1 MKRLF
6 KNFLKYRYL
15 LRELIKKDIK
25 LKYRRSYLGILWTL
39 LEPLFTMMVLTL
51 VFSGFYGKSDKTFPV
66 YILTGRLLF
75 TFFSNSTK
83 AATKS
88 IRSNAGMIKKV
99 YVPKYIYPI
108 STICSNFIFFMI
120 SLIVLVAVALVLG
133 IYPTKYVFLA
143 VVPIL
148 NLLVMT
154 LGVGLMLATFSV
166 FFRDME
172 YLWGIVLTLIM
183 YCCAIFYEPKRVI
196 KTGFGWILEINP
208 LYWVIENFR
217 DAVFG
222 RPLDMRAFAFST
234 TFACV
239 TLVLGIFVFYKQ
251 QDKFIL
257 NI

>member
-39 LEPLFTMMVLTL
+39 LEPLFTMIVLTL

-108 STICSNFIFFMI
+108 STICSNFIFFLI

-133 IYPTKYVFLA
+133 VYPTKYVFFA

-148 NLLVMT
+148 NLL
-154 LGVGLMLATFSV
+154 A
-166 FFRDME
+166 
-172 YLWGIVLTLIM
+172 
-183 YCCAIFYEPKRVI
+183 CHIF
-196 KTGFGWILEINP
+196 
-208 LYWVIENFR
+208 
-217 DAVFG
+217 
-222 RPLDMRAFAFST
+222 
-234 TFACV
+234 
-239 TLVLGIFVFYKQ
+239 GIFQRHGVSLGNSPYPYYVLLCHILRAKESYK
-251 QDKFIL
+251 DGL
-257 NI
+257 WLDT

>member
-1 MKRLF
+1 MKF
-6 KNFLKYRYL
+6 IKKYMKYRFL
-15 LRELIKKDIK
+15 LRELVKKDIK

-39 LEPLFTMMVLTL
+39 LEPLFTMIVLTL

-108 STICSNFIFFMI
+108 STIISNFIFFLI
-120 SLIVLVAVALVLG
+120 SLIVLVAVSLVLG
-133 IYPTKYVFLA
+133 VYPTKYVLLSF
-143 VVPIL
+143 VPII
-148 NLLVMT
+148 NLFIMT

-172 YLWGIVLTLIM
+172 YLWGIILTLIM
-183 YCCAIFYEPKRVI
+183 YCSAIFYEPKRVI
-196 KTGFGWILEINP
+196 KTGFGWILELNP
-208 LYWVIENFR
+208 LYAVIVNFR

-222 RPLDMRAFAFST
+222 RPLDMHAFAFSSI
-234 TFACV
+234 FACV
-239 TLVLGIFVFYKQ
+239 TLVLGLFIFYKQ